1 MSMPLYI
8 VEQVSAS
15 LFDRIA
21 LAAIALVRMA
31 DTAQTVSEEKTI
43 RTTQLAELYKSGA
56 RNHCRCR
63 SKRGTGRLVGRRR
76 RNRFTQ
82 VA

>member
-1 MSMPLYI
+1 MPLYTAG
-8 VEQVSAS
+8 QVSAS

-31 DTAQTVSEEKTI
+31 ATAQTVSEEKTI
-43 RTTQLAELYKSGA
+43 RTTPLAELYKSGA
-56 RNHCRCR
+56 RSHCRYR

-76 RNRFTQ
+76 RNPFTQ
-82 VA
+82 AA